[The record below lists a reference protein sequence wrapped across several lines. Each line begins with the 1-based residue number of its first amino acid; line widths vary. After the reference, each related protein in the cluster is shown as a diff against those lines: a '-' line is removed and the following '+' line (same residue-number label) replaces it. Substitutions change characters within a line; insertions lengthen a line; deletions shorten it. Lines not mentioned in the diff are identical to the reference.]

1 MSLRFLFAAATALA
15 LGGVLVAILGSNLSP
30 IRGEVSRE
38 ELDAG
43 VAAAMAGE
51 P

>member
-1 MSLRFLFAAATALA
+1 MRFLFAAAAALA
-15 LGGVLVAILGSNLSP
+15 LGGVLVTILGSDLSP
-30 IRGEVSRE
+30 LPGEVSRE

-43 VAAAMAGE
+43 VAASIAGE